1 MNRVSVSFRAIALR
15 IFLPK
20 IHSGIVNSTTA
31 TFVEL
36 ACYLLFSETHPL
48 CSEME
53 NYLAN
58 ENRVR
63 LTESAT
69 KNIENIQ
76 WSFPRYPIIDKV
88 CQPKS

>member
-1 MNRVSVSFRAIALR
+1 MNRVSVSFRASALR
-15 IFLPK
+15 IFFPK

-36 ACYLLFSETHPL
+36 ACYLLFLETDFL

-53 NYLAN
+53 NYLVN
-58 ENRVR
+58 KNYVR

-69 KNIENIQ
+69 KNIENVQ

-88 CQPKS
+88 CQSKS